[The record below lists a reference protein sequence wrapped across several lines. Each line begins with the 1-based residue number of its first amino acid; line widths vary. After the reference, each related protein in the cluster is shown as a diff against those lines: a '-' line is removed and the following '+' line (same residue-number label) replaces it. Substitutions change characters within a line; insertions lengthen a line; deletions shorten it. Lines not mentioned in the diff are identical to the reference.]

1 MISQVFFAIFDKKI
15 LHKIASQKYHICT
28 HASPKSAIMEADG
41 ATSIIII
48 GGMTMDYTAGRGTT
62 ALGST
67 TQNRLE
73 TMLLA
78 VFNFL
83 FHPLFHPFHFSF
95 LHLAG

>member
-1 MISQVFFAIFDKKI
+1 
-15 LHKIASQKYHICT
+15 
-28 HASPKSAIMEADG
+28 
-41 ATSIIII
+41 
-48 GGMTMDYTAGRGTT
+48 MDYTAGRGTT

-67 TQNRLE
+67 TQNRWE

>member
-1 MISQVFFAIFDKKI
+1 MIIYVYYA
-15 LHKIASQKYHICT
+15 QKYMFLQGST
-28 HASPKSAIMEADG
+28 P
-41 ATSIIII
+41 
-48 GGMTMDYTAGRGTT
+48 
-62 ALGST
+62 LGST
-67 TQNRLE
+67 TQNRWE